1 MLKAKGESVRTRESL
16 ADEIGEEMEME
27 MEIAR
32 RVQVFPLPIHQTSTR
47 FEPTFIRTSKPNPPL
62 FTHRPTCSFITSTI
76 VLKLQL
82 S

>member
-16 ADEIGEEMEME
+16 ADEIGEEME

-47 FEPTFIRTSKPNPPL
+47 FEPTFIRASKPNPPL